1 MKIENGKIVELT
13 DSELLRLYLLR
24 NFDDLMD
31 FREYRYRMERAGCV
45 IKEENND

>member
-1 MKIENGKIVELT
+1 MKIENGKIVEIT
-13 DSELLRLYLLR
+13 EKELFRLYLLR

-45 IKEENND
+45 VKDGDDQ